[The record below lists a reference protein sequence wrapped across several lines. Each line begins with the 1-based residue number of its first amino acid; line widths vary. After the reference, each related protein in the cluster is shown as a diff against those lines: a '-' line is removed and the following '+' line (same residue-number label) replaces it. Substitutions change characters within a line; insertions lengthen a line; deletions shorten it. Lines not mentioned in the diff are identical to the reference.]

1 MDFGDLGFLRVG
13 AVAPEIRLAEPLK
26 NAHAIL
32 EHYRELE
39 AQGCAVVLTP
49 EMSLTGYS
57 CEDLFHTAD
66 LQKQAMAALL
76 YVTQN
81 VGSVP
86 IIVGVPL
93 SAPDGRIFNCA
104 IVCRHQQIVGAV
116 PKSEY
121 PNYEEFYE
129 TRWFS
134 VDPHVD
140 EVVTD
145 LGNSFRLCRSQLFR
159 IGDVNFAIEICED
172 LWAPRN
178 PSIDHALAGAS
189 IVLNPSASTE
199 GVAKAEYRRDLVRM
213 QSAKAICA
221 YMYAGSG
228 PSESTKDVVFG
239 GHLLA
244 AENGEILGESDRLQ
258 SQPSL
263 LQVDFDHG
271 KLRHER
277 THNTTFANSVRDQRY
292 RIIDCGPRPRLD
304 NTLRTYETQPFVP
317 QGPDEIDKRSREI
330 LTIQTVGLVQRLT
343 TSNCSCMV
351 IGLSGGLD
359 STLAFLVCLDAAQRL
374 GWDNSTIRA
383 LTLPG
388 PGTSEHTLESVHRLV
403 ASTGVELQEVSIS
416 KAVCQ
421 HLHDLGHTGEP
432 DLTFENSQARERT
445 QILFDSANQLSG
457 LVVGTGDLSEIAL
470 GWSTFNADHMSG
482 YNVNSSVP
490 KTLVSSLVRWYAEHR
505 ASDPLRS
512 VLDRILMT
520 PISPELK
527 PKQGD
532 EIAHKT
538 EELIGPYELH
548 DFFLYHYLRTGA
560 DARKILI
567 LSRLAFGERYSS
579 DELRHWLRT
588 FLQRFFR
595 QQFKRSVMPAGP
607 KVGTVSLSPRG
618 DWRMPDE
625 AGVDAVVAS
634 LDDV

>member
-1 MDFGDLGFLRVG
+1 MDFGDLGFVRVG
-13 AVAPEIRLAEPLK
+13 AVAPEIQLAEPLK
-26 NAHAIL
+26 NAHTIV

-39 AQGCAVVLTP
+39 AHGCAIVLTP

-57 CEDLFHTAD
+57 CEDLFHTGD
-66 LQKQAMAALL
+66 LQKQAMEALL
-76 YVTQN
+76 YVVQN

-104 IVCRHQQIVGAV
+104 VVCRRQQIVGAV

-140 EVVTD
+140 EEVTD
-145 LGNSFRLCRSQLFR
+145 LGNRFRLCRSQLFQ

-244 AENGEILGESDRLQ
+244 AENGEMLGESDRLQ
-258 SQPSL
+258 SQPSI

-277 THNTTFANSVRDQRY
+277 THNTTFANSVREQRY
-292 RIIDCGPRPRLD
+292 RIVNCGSRPRLD

-317 QGPDEIDKRSREI
+317 QGADEIDKRSREI
-330 LTIQTVGLVQRLT
+330 LTIQTVGLVQRLK

-374 GWDNSTIRA
+374 GWDNGAIRA
-383 LTLPG
+383 LTMPG
-388 PGTSEHTLESVHRLV
+388 PGTSKHTLESVHRLV
-403 ASTGVELQEVSIS
+403 AATGVELKEVSIS
-416 KAVCQ
+416 KAVCE
-421 HLHDLGHTGEP
+421 HLHDLGHAGEP

-490 KTLVSSLVRWYAEHR
+490 KTLVSSLVRWYAQHR
-505 ASDPLRS
+505 ASDQLRS

-567 LSRLAFGERYSS
+567 LSRLAFGERYTP